1 MEKKSP
7 DFVFY
12 APRLR
17 INRRILSLCMGN
29 HELYMRRRKTDS
41 IEVQQMKAQAQ
52 EEKIAR
58 LRERYCIKILC
69 FFFSLKFIDFCFAEN
84 KFNLKLNVVNK
95 LNKIVKLCRNELLI
109 LKEVRMLL
117 GEVCRI

>member
-7 DFVFY
+7 DFIFY

-52 EEKIAR
+52 EEKLAR
-58 LRERYCIKILC
+58 LQERYFWVSVFLFYKIPLLIC
-69 FFFSLKFIDFCFAEN
+69 LEN
-84 KFNLKLNVVNK
+84 EFKLKLIVVNK
-95 LNKIVKLCRNELLI
+95 LNKNVKQ
-109 LKEVRMLL
+109 
-117 GEVCRI
+117 